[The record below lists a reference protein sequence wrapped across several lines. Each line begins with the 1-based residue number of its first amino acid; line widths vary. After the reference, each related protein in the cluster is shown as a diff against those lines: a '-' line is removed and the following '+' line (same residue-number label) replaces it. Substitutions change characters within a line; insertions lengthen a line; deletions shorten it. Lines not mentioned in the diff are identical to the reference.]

1 MTTAPSGRLGSTAW
15 TSGCEQMT
23 DPAPFGTGGF
33 TTTRV
38 LAAPPER
45 VWREW
50 TEPACFADWFGGVEC
65 EVPLSTVSMDVRP
78 GGAWRAT
85 MYCGPARREIR
96 WRGRYHE
103 VTAPERLIFTITTQ
117 PDDDHD
123 ELVTV
128 DLTDLG
134 DGRTEMRLEQ
144 RGRMRP
150 DEYEHTKEGWG
161 VFFARLDERLSG

>member
-1 MTTAPSGRLGSTAW
+1 
-15 TSGCEQMT
+15 MT

-33 TTTRV
+33 TTTRL
-38 LAAPPER
+38 LAASRER

-65 EVPLSTVSMDVRP
+65 EVPLSTVTMDVRP

-103 VTAPERLIFTITTQ
+103 VTAPERLIFTITSQ

-123 ELVTV
+123 ELVRV

-144 RGRMRP
+144 RGRMPP
-150 DEYEHTKEGWG
+150 DEYEHTKEGWD

>member
-1 MTTAPSGRLGSTAW
+1 M
-15 TSGCEQMT
+15 
-23 DPAPFGTGGF
+23 
-33 TTTRV
+33 
-38 LAAPPER
+38 
-45 VWREW
+45 WREW

-65 EVPLSTVSMDVRP
+65 ELPLSTVSMEVRP

-103 VTAPERLIFTITTQ
+103 VTAPERLIFTITSQ

-123 ELVTV
+123 ELVRV

-161 VFFARLDERLSG
+161 VFFARLDERLSGLDPMPVARWGLTGEVVGRTLLAGVCLAGGAASG